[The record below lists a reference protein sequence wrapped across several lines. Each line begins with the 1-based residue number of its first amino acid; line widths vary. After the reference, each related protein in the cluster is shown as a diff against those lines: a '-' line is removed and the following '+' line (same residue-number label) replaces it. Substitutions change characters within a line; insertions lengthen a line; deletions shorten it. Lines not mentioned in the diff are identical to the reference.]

1 MLLENFRRSCYGGG
15 NNTAAMPYCVDIA
28 GNASNYSTLSIASNP
43 GTAGYYSTSG
53 YGWYVNVGY
62 GDTAVDKDDYKL
74 ADDNIIDT
82 QALTYIGGA
91 VSLTTPSIRTVVTT
105 YRNDSGATVVVKE
118 LGLVGKSFN
127 SASATNRNVM
137 IARKVLA
144 TPITVPNGVTMS
156 FTYSID
162 LSFTENTSA
171 S

>member
-1 MLLENFRRSCYGGG
+1 MLLENFRRACYGGG
-15 NNTAAMPYCVDIA
+15 NGQTATPYCTDIA
-28 GNASNYSTLSIASNP
+28 GNATNYSTLNITSNP
-43 GTAGYYSTSG
+43 GVAGYYSTTG

-82 QALTYIGGA
+82 QALTYVGGA
-91 VSLTTPSIRTVVTT
+91 VSLTSPSIRTVVTT
-105 YRNDSGATVVVKE
+105 YRNDSGSPVVVKE
-118 LGLVGKSFN
+118 LGLIGKSYN

-137 IARKVLA
+137 IARKVLD
-144 TPITVPNGVTMS
+144 TPVTVPNGVAMS

-162 LSFTENTSA
+162 LSFTENASA